1 MTEYELEQMM
11 NQYGDYI
18 ARTCYIYL
26 KDWAL
31 AEDAVQEVFIKAYK
45 HMSEFRKESSEKT
58 WLTSI
63 AINICK
69 NYVRTSWF
77 RKVQIGIEQI
87 EAYNTLE
94 DELLN
99 QINQSELLKQ
109 VMDLPIKYREVI
121 LLYYYQ
127 DFKINEIAEILGISE
142 SSIKMRLNRGRKK
155 LKDDF
160 EEECIYG

>member
-77 RKVQIGIEQI
+77 RKVQIGIEKI

-127 DFKINEIAEILGISE
+127 DFKINEIVEILGISE

>member
-77 RKVQIGIEQI
+77 RKVQIGVEKT
-87 EAYNTLE
+87 ETYNMLE
-94 DELLN
+94 DELIN

>member
-77 RKVQIGIEQI
+77 RKVQIGIEKI

>member
-31 AEDAVQEVFIKAYK
+31 AEDAVQEVFIKAYRYI
-45 HMSEFRKESSEKT
+45 SEFRKESSEKT

-77 RKVQIGIEQI
+77 RKVQIGIEKI
-87 EAYNTLE
+87 ETRNTLE

-121 LLYYYQ
+121 LLYYYR

-142 SSIKMRLNRGRKK
+142 SSIKMRLNRARKK

>member
-1 MTEYELEQMM
+1 M

-77 RKVQIGIEQI
+77 RKVQIGIEKI

>member
-31 AEDAVQEVFIKAYK
+31 AEDAVQEVFIKAYRYI
-45 HMSEFRKESSEKT
+45 SEFRKESSEKT

-77 RKVQIGIEQI
+77 RKVQIGIEKI
-87 EAYNTLE
+87 EMCNTLE
-94 DELLN
+94 DELIN

-142 SSIKMRLNRGRKK
+142 SSIKMRLNRARKK

>member
-1 MTEYELEQMM
+1 MTDYELEQMM
-11 NQYGDYI
+11 NAYGAYI

-31 AEDAVQEVFIKAYK
+31 AEDATQEVFIKAYK
-45 HMSEFRKESSEKT
+45 HNEEFRKESSQKT

-63 AINICK
+63 AINVCK

-77 RKVQIGIEQI
+77 RKVQIGIEKV
-87 EAYNTLE
+87 ETYSTLE
-94 DELLN
+94 GELIN
-99 QINQSELLKQ
+99 QIGQSDLLKQ
-109 VMDLPIKYREVI
+109 VMDLALKYREVI

-127 DFKINEIAEILGISE
+127 DFKVNEIANILGIGE
-142 SSIKMRLNRGRKK
+142 SSVKMRLTRARKK

>member
-77 RKVQIGIEQI
+77 RKVQIGIEKI
-87 EAYNTLE
+87 ETYNTLE
-94 DELLN
+94 EELIN
-99 QINQSELLKQ
+99 QIGQSDLLRQ

-127 DFKINEIAEILGISE
+127 DFKVNEIAEILGISE

-160 EEECIYG
+160 EEEYIYG

>member
-77 RKVQIGIEQI
+77 RKVQIGVEKT
-87 EAYNTLE
+87 ETYNMLE
-94 DELLN
+94 DELIN

-127 DFKINEIAEILGISE
+127 DFKINEIAEILGISG

>member
-77 RKVQIGIEQI
+77 RKVQIGIEKI
-87 EAYNTLE
+87 ETRNTLE
-94 DELLN
+94 DELIN

-160 EEECIYG
+160 GEECIYG

>member
-1 MTEYELEQMM
+1 MTECELEQMM

-31 AEDAVQEVFIKAYK
+31 AEDAVQEVFIKAYRYI
-45 HMSEFRKESSEKT
+45 SEFRKESSEKT

-69 NYVRTSWF
+69 NYRRTNWF
-77 RKVQIGIEQI
+77 RKVQVGIEKT
-87 EAYNTLE
+87 ETYNMLE
-94 DELLN
+94 DELIN

-109 VMDLPIKYREVI
+109 VMELPIKYREVI

-127 DFKINEIAEILGISE
+127 DFKVNEITEILGISE
-142 SSIKMRLNRGRKK
+142 SSIKMRLNRARKK

>member
-77 RKVQIGIEQI
+77 RKVQIGIEKI

-121 LLYYYQ
+121 PLYYYQ

>member
-77 RKVQIGIEQI
+77 RKVQIGIEKI
-87 EAYNTLE
+87 ETRNTLE
-94 DELLN
+94 DELIN

-142 SSIKMRLNRGRKK
+142 SSIKMRLNRARKK

>member
-69 NYVRTSWF
+69 NYERTSWY
-77 RKVQIGIEQI
+77 RKVQIGIEKI
-87 EAYNTLE
+87 ETYNTLE
-94 DELLN
+94 EELIN
-99 QINQSELLKQ
+99 QIGQSDLLRQ

-127 DFKINEIAEILGISE
+127 DFKVNEIAEILGISE

-160 EEECIYG
+160 EEEYIYG

>member
-1 MTEYELEQMM
+1 MTECELEQMM

-31 AEDAVQEVFIKAYK
+31 AEDAVQEVFIKAYRYI
-45 HMSEFRKESSEKT
+45 SEFRKESSEKT

-69 NYVRTSWF
+69 NYRRTNWF
-77 RKVQIGIEQI
+77 RKVQVGIEKT
-87 EAYNTLE
+87 ETYNMLE
-94 DELLN
+94 DELIN

-109 VMDLPIKYREVI
+109 VMELPIKYREVI

-127 DFKINEIAEILGISE
+127 DFKVNEITEILGISE

>member
-31 AEDAVQEVFIKAYK
+31 AEDAVQEVFIKAYRYI
-45 HMSEFRKESSEKT
+45 SEFRKESSEKT

-77 RKVQIGIEQI
+77 RKVQIGIEKI
-87 EAYNTLE
+87 ETRNTLE
-94 DELLN
+94 DELIN

-142 SSIKMRLNRGRKK
+142 SSIKMRLNRARKK

>member
-45 HMSEFRKESSEKT
+45 HISEFKKESSEKT

-77 RKVQIGIEQI
+77 RKVQIGIEKI
-87 EAYNTLE
+87 DTYNTLE
-94 DELLN
+94 DEL
-99 QINQSELLKQ
+99 INQVSQSDLLRQ

-127 DFKINEIAEILGISE
+127 DFKVNEIAEILGISE
-142 SSIKMRLNRGRKK
+142 SNIKMRLNRGRKK

>member
-69 NYVRTSWF
+69 NYRRTNWF
-77 RKVQIGIEQI
+77 RKVQVGIEKT
-87 EAYNTLE
+87 ETYNMLE
-94 DELLN
+94 DELMN

-109 VMDLPIKYREVI
+109 VMELPIKYREVI

-127 DFKINEIAEILGISE
+127 DFKVNEIAEILGISE